1 MREWREWEPA
11 EWRRE
16 WTAAP
21 GPLAVLVH
29 TPLCGTCKAARQMLN
44 VVGEMMPELPM
55 TAANL
60 NLMPDLAQT
69 FQIESVPCLL
79 LKRPDGYVEKLYR
92 FGSVPELL
100 ERLRSPRLWRGK
112 QAP

>member
-1 MREWREWEPA
+1 MREWEPA

-16 WTAAP
+16 WTASP

-29 TPLCGTCKAARQMLN
+29 TPLCGTCKAGRRMLEI
-44 VVGEMMPELPM
+44 VGEMLPELPM

-60 NLMPDLAQT
+60 NIMPDLAQT
-69 FQIESVPCLL
+69 FRIESVPCLL
-79 LKRPDGYVEKLYR
+79 LKHPDGHVTKVYR

-100 ERLRSPRLWRGK
+100 ERLRSADVWRGK

>member
-1 MREWREWEPA
+1 MREWEPA

-29 TPLCGTCKAARQMLN
+29 TPLCGTCKAARRMLE
-44 VVGEMMPELPM
+44 VAAELLPGFPM
-55 TAANL
+55 AGANL
-60 NLMPDLAQT
+60 NVMPDLART
-69 FQIESVPCLL
+69 FRIESVPCLL
-79 LKRPDGYVEKLYR
+79 IKRPDGGFEKKYR

-100 ERLRSPRLWRGK
+100 ERLRSPDLTGRIKL
-112 QAP
+112 P